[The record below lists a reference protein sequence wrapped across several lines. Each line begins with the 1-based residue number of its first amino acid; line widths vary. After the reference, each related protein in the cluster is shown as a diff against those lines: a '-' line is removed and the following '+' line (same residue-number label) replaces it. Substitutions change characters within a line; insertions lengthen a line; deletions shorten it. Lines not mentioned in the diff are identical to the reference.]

1 MLYLQK
7 IWIIFFYLFLLI
19 LQQRNKKNTLTDVFV
34 TNAIRKHHFQQ
45 IFEKVMEYI
54 VQASHPER
62 EHCIVT
68 RG

>member
-1 MLYLQK
+1 MNN
-7 IWIIFFYLFLLI
+7 FFFTWFCWSY
-19 LQQRNKKNTLTDVFV
+19 NNVTKKNTLTDVFV